1 MREIS
6 LKCPPNVG
14 FSKHIISLLITE
26 MRQWQTTYSSDCLGA
41 WAKQKPAVIC
51 RWLRYQDNPS
61 IPITQTD
68 ATTSD
73 LRSFVVFNLKTVTKE
88 FNKMWASSRWRE
100 FNFLH
105 LKCVWNI
112 IFATYWQR
120 RMMIIHH
127 LSNPMQSYH
136 ISDLAFPISHSTLPW
151 FELWLSPPQLVHQL

>member
-1 MREIS
+1 MWNKS
-6 LKCPPNVG
+6 QVPSQCWL
-14 FSKHIISLLITE
+14 SKYIISLLITE
-26 MRQWQTTYSSDCLGA
+26 MKQWQTTYNSDSLDA
-41 WAKQKPAVIC
+41 QAKQKPVYIC
-51 RWLRYQDNPS
+51 RWLRYQDNLS

-68 ATTSD
+68 VTTSD
-73 LRSFVVFNLKTVTKE
+73 LRSFVLFNLKTVTKE
-88 FNKMWASSRWRE
+88 FNKMWALSRWRE

-105 LKCVWNI
+105 LKCDWNI
-112 IFATYWQR
+112 IFATCWQR